1 MFARINTPH
10 PLVTSAMLLS
20 MIAPAVAEQ
29 STEKT
34 ETMALETITVTG
46 YVKQNRE
53 EIRAK
58 RNTSQV
64 ADFISSDELG
74 QQPDLNVADSLRRLP
89 DVTTEFD
96 EDEGR
101 FVSIR
106 GLPSRFTTTT
116 FDGAMIPDG
125 WFALGRQTD
134 LEAIPGIALK
144 RVGVYKSLTP
154 DLQPAIAGI
163 VDLQPISAF
172 DYSGFQAVADAKA
185 GHYSNMSVAGGPR
198 SPSAIVNGRINDRFG
213 EDKQFGYMLASS
225 FSDRSRDQDK
235 DIRTVSYNGAGTP
248 MINRRDQAQYTSR
261 LDRWSL
267 LGRLEYK
274 PNENLYSSLLGAHY
288 SYDSDEYRYL
298 NILEGRLPRN
308 TTATRGGY
316 SQGRDRYRLD
326 YFPETTAT
334 NLAIW
339 DIDFKPAE
347 QQRLTSKLY
356 VARSTYERKDDG
368 QFEFRSNYGTNFGY
382 QYDLTPQD
390 ADDRTL
396 STITPANASSANNP
410 ANYQLF
416 NIQPEKLQRKQTI
429 KEWQGTYGFNTDP
442 QDRGLGTKVGTSW
455 RRMDVSQDI
464 DQQTYLPLDANS
476 LPASSFD
483 GLGDYY
489 KATNRF
495 FADNPGRFRLDQAN
509 STLLSTQNDLS
520 YQEDIGAGF
529 GLLRYRGDRFEILG
543 GARYEHTQFDASAY
557 QNNSGVLN
565 PSSNSGRYDN
575 LLPSFSAYYDLTK
588 SVRLRTGFSQS
599 LGRPN
604 PEYVVPLNSVSQA
617 DGQIN
622 INRGNP
628 GLKPITSNNYDLA
641 LDYYFGQGAL
651 LSMALFQKDLKNEIF
666 VGSSS
671 STDSSGIQTLT
682 SQPLNTSAAQ
692 VRGLSLNLIKDR
704 LDFLPFPFD
713 GLGIKLNSTWLD
725 GSMSVPMA
733 DGSSRTARQLVGAP
747 KQQYNATLMYSIDDF
762 KSQLSYAVVGDRRTS
777 LSVQDPRLDK
787 FEERYGQLDAQVSY
801 QLSANLTLYTEGR
814 NLTDQKRL
822 IRDAENNLLERNS
835 FGQSFWVGMK
845 IKL

>member
-1 MFARINTPH
+1 MFAKNNTPH

-20 MIAPAVAEQ
+20 LIAPAVAQE
-29 STEKT
+29 STEKSDAAPA
-34 ETMALETITVTG
+34 ESVTVTG

-144 RVGVYKSLTP
+144 RVAVYKSLTP
-154 DLQPAIAGI
+154 DLQPTIAGI

-185 GHYSNMSVAGGPR
+185 GHYSNMSVPGGPS
-198 SPSAIVNGRINDRFG
+198 SPSAIINGRINDRFG
-213 EDKQFGYMLASS
+213 EDKQFGYMLAGS
-225 FSDRSRDQDK
+225 FSDRSRDQEK
-235 DIRTVSYNGAGTP
+235 DMRTFSYNAGGKP
-248 MINRRDQAQYTSR
+248 LLNRRDQAQYTSR

-298 NILEGRLPRN
+298 NILEGRSPSN
-308 TTATRGGY
+308 ITASGGRY
-316 SQGRDRYRLD
+316 SQGRNRYRVD

-334 NLAIW
+334 DLAIW
-339 DIDFKPAE
+339 DIDFKPTE

-356 VARSTYERKDDG
+356 AARSTYRRTDDG
-368 QFEFRSNYGTNFGY
+368 QFEFRSGYSSNFGY
-382 QYDLTPQD
+382 QYDLTQQD
-390 ADDRTL
+390 AENRDM
-396 STITPANASSANNP
+396 STITPANPSAMNNP

-416 NIQPEKLQRKQTI
+416 NIQPEKLERQQTI

-442 QDRGLGTKVGTSW
+442 QDRGLGAKVGTSW

-464 DQQTYLPLDANS
+464 DQQTYLPNSASS
-476 LPASSFD
+476 LPATTFD
-483 GLGDYY
+483 NAADYY
-489 KATNRF
+489 KATNRY
-495 FADNPGRFRLDQAN
+495 FADNQGLFHLDQAN
-509 STLLSTQNDLS
+509 SALLSTQKDLS
-520 YQEDIGAGF
+520 YQENIAAGF
-529 GLLRYRGDRFEILG
+529 GLLRYRGERFEILG
-543 GARYEHTQFDASAY
+543 GARYEHTQFDSSAY
-557 QNNSGVLN
+557 QNNNGVLN

-588 SVRLRTGFSQS
+588 SVRLRAGFSQS

-604 PEYVVPLNSVSQA
+604 PEYVVPLNSVTQV

-641 LDYYFGQGAL
+641 VDYYFGQGAL

-671 STDSSGIQTLT
+671 STDSNGIQTVI

-725 GSMSVPMA
+725 GSMDVPMA
-733 DGSSRTARQLVGAP
+733 DGSSRRASQLIGAP
-747 KQQYNATLMYSIDDF
+747 KQQYNATLMYGLGDF
-762 KSQLSYAVVGDRRTS
+762 KSQISYAVVGDRRTS
-777 LSVQDPRLDK
+777 LSVQNPLQDK
-787 FEERYGQLDAQVSY
+787 FEERYGQLDAQMSY
-801 QLSANLTLYTEGR
+801 QLTSNVTVYTEGR

-822 IRDAENNLLERNS
+822 IRDADNNLLERNS
-835 FGQSFWVGMK
+835 FGQSFWLGMK
-845 IKL
+845 VKL

>member
-1 MFARINTPH
+1 MFARNNTPH

-20 MIAPAVAEQ
+20 LIAPAVAQER
-29 STEKT
+29 SENSDAAPA
-34 ETMALETITVTG
+34 ESVTVTG

-64 ADFISSDELG
+64 ADFISSDEMG
-74 QQPDLNVADSLRRLP
+74 QQPDLNIADSLRRLP

-101 FVSIR
+101 FVSVR

-144 RVGVYKSLTP
+144 RVAVYKSLTP
-154 DLQPAIAGI
+154 DLQPAIGGI

-185 GHYSNMSVAGGPR
+185 GHYSNMSVPGGPS
-198 SPSAIVNGRINDRFG
+198 SPSAIINGRVNNRFG
-213 EDKQFGYMLASS
+213 EDKQFGYMLAGS
-225 FSDRSRDQDK
+225 FSDRSRDQEK
-235 DIRTVSYNGAGTP
+235 DMRTFGYDAGGTP
-248 MINRRDQAQYTSR
+248 LLNRRDQAQYTSR

-298 NILEGRLPRN
+298 NILEGRSP
-308 TTATRGGY
+308 TSITASSGRY
-316 SQGRDRYRLD
+316 SQGRDRYRVD

-334 NLAIW
+334 DLAIW
-339 DIDFKPAE
+339 DIDFKPTE

-356 VARSTYERKDDG
+356 AARSTYRRNDDG
-368 QFEFRSNYGTNFGY
+368 QFEFRSGYSSNFAY
-382 QYDLTPQD
+382 QYDLTQQNAENRD
-390 ADDRTL
+390 M
-396 STITPANASSANNP
+396 STITLANPSAMNNP

-416 NIQPEKLQRKQTI
+416 NIQPEQLERQQTI
-429 KEWQGTYGFNTDP
+429 KEWQGTYGFNTDA
-442 QDRGLGTKVGTSW
+442 QDRGLGAKVGTSW

-464 DQQTYLPLDANS
+464 DQQTYLPNSASS
-476 LPASSFD
+476 LPATPFANA
-483 GLGDYY
+483 GDYY
-489 KATNRF
+489 NATNRY
-495 FADNPGRFRLDQAN
+495 FADNPELFRLDQA
-509 STLLSTQNDLS
+509 SSALLSTQNDLS
-520 YQEDIGAGF
+520 YQENIAAGF
-529 GLLRYRGDRFEILG
+529 GLLRYRGERFEILG
-543 GARYEHTQFDASAY
+543 GARYEYTRFESSAW
-557 QNNSGVLN
+557 QNNNGVLN
-565 PSSNSGRYDN
+565 PSSNSGNYDN
-575 LLPSFSAYYDLTK
+575 LLPSVSAYYDLTK
-588 SVRLRTGFSQS
+588 SVRLRAGFSQS

-604 PEYVVPLNSVSQA
+604 PEYVVPLNSVTQV
-617 DGQIN
+617 DGQVTV
-622 INRGNP
+622 NRGNP

-641 LDYYFGQGAL
+641 VDYYFGQGAL

-671 STDSSGIQTLT
+671 STDSSGIQTVT

-692 VRGLSLNLIKDR
+692 VRGLSLNLIKDH

-725 GSMSVPMA
+725 GSMDVPMS
-733 DGSSRTARQLVGAP
+733 DGSSRRASQLVGAP
-747 KQQYNATLMYSIDDF
+747 KQQYNATLMYGIGDF
-762 KSQLSYAVVGDRRTS
+762 KSQISYAVVGDRRTS
-777 LSVQDPRLDK
+777 LSVQNPLQDK
-787 FEERYGQLDAQVSY
+787 FEERYGQLDAQMSY
-801 QLSANLTLYTEGR
+801 PLTSSLTVYTEGR

-822 IRDAENNLLERNS
+822 IRDADHNLLERNS
-835 FGQSFWVGMK
+835 FGQSFWLGMK
-845 IKL
+845 LKL

>member
-1 MFARINTPH
+1 MLTRTRAFY
-10 PLVTSAMLLS
+10 PLVSGAVLLTL
-20 MIAPAVAEQ
+20 IPPAVAQEP
-29 STEKT
+29 SGKSDAPAAESV
-34 ETMALETITVTG
+34 TVTG

-134 LEAIPGIALK
+134 LEAIPGVALK

-172 DYSGFQAVADAKA
+172 DYSGFQAVTDSKV
-185 GHYSNMSVAGGPR
+185 GHYSNMSVPGGPS
-198 SPSAIVNGRINDRFG
+198 SPSAIIDGRVNDRFG
-213 EDKQFGYMLASS
+213 EDKQFGYMLAGS
-225 FSDRSRDQDK
+225 FSDRSRDQEK
-235 DIRTVSYNGAGTP
+235 DIRTINYSAAGTP
-248 MINRRDQAQYTSR
+248 SVDRRDQARYTNR

-274 PNENLYSSLLGAHY
+274 PSENLYSSLLGAHY

-298 NILEGRLPRN
+298 NILEGRSPRN
-308 TTATRGGY
+308 ITDVSGSYA
-316 SQGRDRYRLD
+316 QGRNRYRVD

-334 NLAIW
+334 DLAIW
-339 DIDFKPAE
+339 DVDFKPAD

-356 VARSTYERKDDG
+356 AARSTYERKDDG
-368 QFEFRSNYGTNFGY
+368 QFEFRSAYGSSFGY
-382 QYDLTPQD
+382 QYDLTSQD
-390 ADDRTL
+390 ADNRDM
-396 STITPANASSANNP
+396 STITPANPSAANTP

-416 NIQPEKLQRKQTI
+416 TIQPEKLERQQTI

-442 QDRGLGTKVGTSW
+442 QDRGPGVRVGTSW
-455 RRMDVSQDI
+455 RRMEVTQDI
-464 DQQTYLPLDANS
+464 DQQSFLPTSAAS
-476 LPASSFD
+476 LPASSFSNA
-483 GLGDYY
+483 GDYY

-495 FADNPGRFRLDQAN
+495 FADNPGLFRLDQAN

-520 YQEDIGAGF
+520 YQEDIAAGF
-529 GLLRYRGDRFEILG
+529 GLLRYRGERFEILG
-543 GARYEHTQFDASAY
+543 GARYEHTRFDSSAF
-557 QNNSGVLN
+557 QNNSGTLN
-565 PSSNSGRYDN
+565 PSSNSGSYDN
-575 LLPSFSAYYDLTK
+575 VLPSLSAFYDLTA
-588 SVRLRTGFSQS
+588 SVRLRAGFSQS

-604 PEYVVPLNSVSQA
+604 PEYVVPLNSVSQV
-617 DGQIN
+617 DGAVS

-628 GLKPITSNNYDLA
+628 SLKPITSNNYDLA
-641 LDYYFGQGAL
+641 ADYYFGQGAL

-671 STDSSGIQTLT
+671 STDSTGVQTT
-682 SQPLNTSAAQ
+682 ISQPLNTSTAQ
-692 VRGLSLNLIKDR
+692 VRGVSVNLIKDR
-704 LDFLPFPFD
+704 LAFLPAPFD
-713 GLGIKLNSTWLD
+713 GLGFKLNSTWLD
-725 GSMSVPMA
+725 GSMNVPMA
-733 DGSSRTARQLVGAP
+733 DGSTRRASQLVDAP
-747 KQQYNATLMYSIDDF
+747 KQQYNATLMYAIGDI
-762 KSQLSYAVVGDRRTS
+762 KSQISYAVVGDRRTS
-777 LSVQDPRLDK
+777 LSVQNPRQDK

-801 QLSANLTLYTEGR
+801 ALNANLTLYTEGR

-822 IRDAENNLLERNS
+822 IRDADNNLLERNS
-835 FGQSFWVGMK
+835 FGQSLWVGMK
-845 IKL
+845 VRL